1 MRIALLLF
9 GLLPLLQNQPPAA
22 DKPVSDTV
30 NPTDATPAF
39 HVEGRGDQIYLCAQ
53 TPTAM
58 QWVLKGPAAVL
69 YDAANQQV
77 GKHGD
82 GPTWTWKDGSA
93 IMGKVVGK
101 HAAPDSGN
109 VPWLL
114 IKTGRTAGPTD
125 AFAQPGV
132 LDPITYVQRS
142 NTQGGIAPTTGCD
155 AAHIGASQAV
165 KYSATYTFYKPGV

>member
-1 MRIALLLF
+1 MRIAFLLLT
-9 GLLPLLQNQPPAA
+9 LLPLLQNQPP
-22 DKPVSDTV
+22 VSDKV
-30 NPTDATPAF
+30 EPTDAKPAF
-39 HVEGRGDQIYLCAQ
+39 QVQGRGEQIYLCAQ
-53 TPTAM
+53 TGANGM

-69 YDAANQQV
+69 YDASNQQV

-93 IMGKVVGK
+93 IMGKVVARR
-101 HAAPDSGN
+101 AAPDSAN
-109 VPWLL
+109 IPWLL
-114 IKTGRTAGPTD
+114 IATGPTAGPTN

-142 NTQGGIAPTTGCD
+142 NTQGGIAPTAGCD

-165 KYSATYTFYKPGV
+165 QYSATYTFYTPA